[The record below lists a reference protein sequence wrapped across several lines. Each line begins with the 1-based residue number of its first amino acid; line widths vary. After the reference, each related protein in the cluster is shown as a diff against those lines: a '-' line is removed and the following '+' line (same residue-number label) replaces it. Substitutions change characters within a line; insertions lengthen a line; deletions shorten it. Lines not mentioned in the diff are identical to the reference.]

1 MLKRALYG
9 LKTSSRVF
17 NEFFG
22 DLLRSMGFVL
32 SRVDQDL
39 WYRKSDDYEE
49 YDYIAT
55 HIDDIIIAAKKP
67 MDYMNVIEQSFK
79 VRSVNSS
86 P

>member
-1 MLKRALYG
+1 M
-9 LKTSSRVF
+9 
-17 NEFFG
+17 
-22 DLLRSMGFVL
+22 
-32 SRVDQDL
+32 DQDL